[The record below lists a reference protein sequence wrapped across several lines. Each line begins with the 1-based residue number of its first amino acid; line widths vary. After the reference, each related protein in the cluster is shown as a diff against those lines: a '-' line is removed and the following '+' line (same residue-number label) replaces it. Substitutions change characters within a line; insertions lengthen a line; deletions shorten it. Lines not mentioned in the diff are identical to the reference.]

1 MKRIVIALAKVAVL
15 AAGFAVTAVP
25 PASAEWPNDR
35 PIRIMVGFGA
45 GGGTDIVTRIIAQQL
60 QDVLH
65 QSVVVENK
73 PGAGGSLATDLVAKS
88 PPDGYTA
95 TMLSTGHTVSAAMMK
110 SLPFDPVK
118 DFAPVATVATSC
130 FVIVTRKDLPADDVK
145 GLVALAKKDPG
156 KLNFGTV
163 GLGSTQH
170 MAGELFRQMTG
181 IEVKHIPYRGTPMV
195 VQALR
200 NKEIDYA
207 IELVHAVRG
216 QVDAG
221 DLKLLAVGAS
231 ERCPA
236 VPNVPT
242 VAESGVPG
250 YAVSG
255 WYGLV
260 FPAGTPPAIVE
271 KMHKALAEVLSRPA
285 VREQLSK
292 VGAEV
297 RLSSTQEFGALLND
311 EVAKW
316 KKVRDTAGLVAK

>member
-1 MKRIVIALAKVAVL
+1 
-15 AAGFAVTAVP
+15 
-25 PASAEWPNDR
+25 
-35 PIRIMVGFGA
+35 
-45 GGGTDIVTRIIAQQL
+45 
-60 QDVLH
+60 
-65 QSVVVENK
+65 
-73 PGAGGSLATDLVAKS
+73 
-88 PPDGYTA
+88 
-95 TMLSTGHTVSAAMMK
+95 MLSTGHTVSAAMMK
-110 SLPFDPVK
+110 SLPFDRGEGLRAGRHGRHLVPSSSSR
-118 DFAPVATVATSC
+118 ARICRPTTSRAWWRSP
-130 FVIVTRKDLPADDVK
+130 RKS
-145 GLVALAKKDPG
+145 PG

-207 IELVHAVRG
+207 IELVHAVSG

-221 DLKLLAVGAS
+221 DLKLLAVGAP

-242 VAESGVPG
+242 IAESGVPG

-260 FPAGTPPAIVE
+260 FPAGTPQAIVD
-271 KMHKALAEVLSRPA
+271 KMQQGARRGAVASRGARAALQGRRRGSLELDAGIRRAAQRRGRQVEEGARHGRACGRNRPA
-285 VREQLSK
+285 VFWL
-292 VGAEV
+292 
-297 RLSSTQEFGALLND
+297 D
-311 EVAKW
+311 
-316 KKVRDTAGLVAK
+316 

>member
-1 MKRIVIALAKVAVL
+1 MKRIIIALALMAGLAPAITAAAADWPSERPVRVL
-15 AAGFAVTAVP
+15 
-25 PASAEWPNDR
+25 
-35 PIRIMVGFGA
+35 VGFGA

-65 QSVVVENK
+65 QSFVVENK
-73 PGAGGSLATDLVAKS
+73 PGAGGSLATDVVAKAA
-88 PPDGYTA
+88 PDGYTA
-95 TMLSTGHTVSAAMMK
+95 TMISTGHTVSAAMMK

-118 DFAPVATVATSC
+118 DFAPVGTVASSC

-181 IEVKHIPYRGTPMV
+181 IEVKHIPYRSTPMV

-207 IELVHAVRG
+207 VELVHAVIG
-216 QVDAG
+216 QVNAG
-221 DLKLLAVGAS
+221 DLKLLAVGAA

-236 VPNVPT
+236 VPKVPT
-242 VAESGVPG
+242 IAESGVPG

-255 WYGLV
+255 WYGFV
-260 FPAGTPPAIVE
+260 FPAGTPQPIVE
-271 KMHKALAEVLSRPA
+271 KMHKALDDVLSRPA

-297 RLSSTQEFGALLND
+297 RLSSPQEFGALLND

-316 KKVRDTAGLVAK
+316 KKVRDAAGLQPK

>member
-1 MKRIVIALAKVAVL
+1 MKRAFSALALAAALAVAV
-15 AAGFAVTAVP
+15 T
-25 PASAEWPNDR
+25 PAFAEWPNDR
-35 PIRIMVGFGA
+35 PIRILVGFGA

-73 PGAGGSLATDLVAKS
+73 PGAGGSLATDVVAKADK
-88 PPDGYTA
+88 DGYTA
-95 TMLSTGHTVSAAMMK
+95 TMISTGHTVSAAMMK

-118 DFAPVATVATSC
+118 DFAPVGTVATSC

-145 GLVALAKKDPG
+145 TLVALARKEPG

-181 IEVKHIPYRGTPMV
+181 IEVKHIPYRSTPMV

-207 IELVHAVRG
+207 IELVHAVIG
-216 QVDAG
+216 QVNAG
-221 DLKLLAVGAS
+221 DLKLLAVGAA

-242 VAESGVPG
+242 IAESGVPG

-260 FPAGTPPAIVE
+260 FPAGTPQAIVE
-271 KMHKALAEVLSRPA
+271 KMHKGLEEVLSRPA

-292 VGAEV
+292 VGAEE
-297 RLSSTQEFGALLND
+297 RLSSPQQFRALLEE
-311 EVAKW
+311 EVVKW
-316 KKVRDTAGLVAK
+316 KSVRDKAGLEPK